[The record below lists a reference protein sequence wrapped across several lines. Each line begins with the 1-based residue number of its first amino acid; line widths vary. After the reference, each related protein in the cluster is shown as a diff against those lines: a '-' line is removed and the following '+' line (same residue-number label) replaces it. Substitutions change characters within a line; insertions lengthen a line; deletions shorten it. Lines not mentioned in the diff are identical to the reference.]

1 VGQWQ
6 DHMRMTMRIGI
17 TGPAVLA
24 LALAAPASGGT
35 TPLVHSGA
43 QSFAAFDAAV
53 EPAHHK
59 PKHRMKSRGRGL
71 HLGWTR
77 GKHKGWSKF

>member
-1 VGQWQ
+1 
-6 DHMRMTMRIGI
+6 MRMTVRNGI
-17 TGPAVLA
+17 TGPALLA
-24 LALAAPASGGT
+24 LALAWAPASGGAA
-35 TPLVHSGA
+35 PLVHAGA
-43 QSFAAFDAAV
+43 QSFVAIDAAA

-77 GKHKGWSKF
+77 GKHKGWRKF